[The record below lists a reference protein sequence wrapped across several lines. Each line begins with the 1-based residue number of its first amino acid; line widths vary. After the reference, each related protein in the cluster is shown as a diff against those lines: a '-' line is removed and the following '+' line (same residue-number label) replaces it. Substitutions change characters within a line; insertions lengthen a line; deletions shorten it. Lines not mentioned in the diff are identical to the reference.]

1 MNCDICF
8 EEFNNL
14 SRTPEIIYDCFHTFC
29 KICIKKLKECPSCR
43 KAIILHNT
51 NYYLLRFLVED
62 DKSLEI
68 LRQEISIYL
77 HDYIKLL
84 NEYNKS
90 MDTKKKEIGSN
101 FHKILNKKH
110 NHYAEL
116 IKTTLKIKDDLL
128 YKYQNIAKFTLE
140 KLDTGLNYR
149 IPHFTYQISESNQI
163 TVDIVAN
170 DTLRNYDQMEKVLIK
185 EQNKIMDLINKHY
198 SNVIARITIEKN
210 KVIETI
216 KQNNKEMISVF
227 EKKFDYIEEKNYHR
241 QILLIDLLSQDE
253 MQTIKSNKNDKLLK
267 MTQNINNLKLFNTEI
282 SF

>member
-1 MNCDICF
+1 
-8 EEFNNL
+8 
-14 SRTPEIIYDCFHTFC
+14 
-29 KICIKKLKECPSCR
+29 
-43 KAIILHNT
+43 
-51 NYYLLRFLVED
+51 
-62 DKSLEI
+62 
-68 LRQEISIYL
+68 
-77 HDYIKLL
+77 
-84 NEYNKS
+84 
-90 MDTKKKEIGSN
+90 MDTKKKEKGSN

-116 IKTTLKIKDDLL
+116 IKTKLKIKDDLQS
-128 YKYQNIAKFTLE
+128 KYQHTAKFTLE
-140 KLDTGLNYR
+140 KLETSSNYR

>member
-1 MNCDICF
+1 M
-8 EEFNNL
+8 
-14 SRTPEIIYDCFHTFC
+14 
-29 KICIKKLKECPSCR
+29 
-43 KAIILHNT
+43 
-51 NYYLLRFLVED
+51 
-62 DKSLEI
+62 
-68 LRQEISIYL
+68 
-77 HDYIKLL
+77 
-84 NEYNKS
+84 
-90 MDTKKKEIGSN
+90 
-101 FHKILNKKH
+101 NKKH

-216 KQNNKEMISVF
+216 KQNNKEMILVF
-227 EKKFDYIEEKNYHR
+227 
-241 QILLIDLLSQDE
+241 
-253 MQTIKSNKNDKLLK
+253 
-267 MTQNINNLKLFNTEI
+267 
-282 SF
+282 